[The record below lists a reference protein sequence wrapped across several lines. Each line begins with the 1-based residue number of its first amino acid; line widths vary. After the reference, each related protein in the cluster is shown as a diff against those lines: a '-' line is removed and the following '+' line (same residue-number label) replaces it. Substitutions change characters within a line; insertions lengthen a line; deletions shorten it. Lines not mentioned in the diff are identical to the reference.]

1 MLRILLAALLLFAAL
16 TPADA
21 RMHAP
26 YRGHRIVPGGGALDG
41 ITASTPSGAYSFRK
55 LKSTYA
61 GPAIRLRRA
70 SDNAE
75 LDINFLGCTGFTGCP
90 LDTAAALAHCASTT
104 CFLSAWYD
112 QSGLARHLVQA
123 TAGSQPTFVF
133 NCIGAQPCIQTTTG
147 AITAASVAS
156 VTPATGVVSFSI
168 VANRPVGTA
177 GFCGW
182 ARQNGIGNRITTNNV
197 LNQWGLVGGTSGN
210 LLVTAADN
218 AWHSVQ
224 AALNGAASNVLVDGV
239 NTTGTATGN
248 TVAGTAQIIGG
259 GGGVTCYHT
268 EAIIWDNYVLAAGEQ
283 AALTSNQRGFWGF

>member
-1 MLRILLAALLLFAAL
+1 MWRLLLAAALLAVAAAP
-16 TPADA
+16 TEA

-26 YRGHRIVPGGGALDG
+26 YRGHRIIPANAAPPLDG
-41 ITASTPSGAYSFRK
+41 LAAPGGAYSLRK

-70 SDNAE
+70 SDNLE
-75 LDINFLGCTGFTGCP
+75 TDINFLGFTGFTGAP

-123 TAGSQPTFVF
+123 TAAAQPTFVF

-156 VTPATGVVSFSI
+156 VTPATGVVSFSV

-224 AALNGAASNVLVDGV
+224 AVLNGAASNVLVDGV

-259 GGGVTCYHT
+259 GGGVTCYHV
-268 EAIIWDNYVLAAGEQ
+268 EAVIWDNYVLTAGEQ